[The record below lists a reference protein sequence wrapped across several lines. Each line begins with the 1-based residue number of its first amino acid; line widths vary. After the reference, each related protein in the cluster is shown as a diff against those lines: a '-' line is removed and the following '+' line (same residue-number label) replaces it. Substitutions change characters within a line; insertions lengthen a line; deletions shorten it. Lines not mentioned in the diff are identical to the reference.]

1 MANLFSTKILYIL
14 PQSILAHISTHQ
26 FDEHELNP
34 SKEITEDRS
43 PSLFL
48 EQLFLGFSR
57 YIQVRKGGVAGK

>member
-1 MANLFSTKILYIL
+1 MANLFSTKLLYCL
-14 PQSILAHISTHQ
+14 SSAHISTHQ

-48 EQLFLGFSR
+48 EQLFLGVSR
-57 YIQVRKGGVAGK
+57 YFQVRKGGVAGK